1 MASRWRYLIGEVG
14 IGLRR
19 NLVMTIATILTV
31 TVTLTMVGTS
41 LLVQRQI
48 DLAQRVLYADVEV
61 SIFLT
66 DTITPEQQAALES
79 DLRDQAVVA
88 EVLYESKEQAFAN
101 AQEIFAD
108 DPLILDGLTADV
120 LPASFRVK
128 LTDPEEFAV
137 ISSLFTGRPGIE
149 DIRDQSEILDG
160 FFTVM
165 GKIRGFAIALA
176 VVNAIAAVLLVATTI
191 RLTAFARREQIGI
204 MKLVG
209 ASNTYIRLPFVLE
222 GVAASFIG
230 ASLAN
235 RLLRVGMAFYLPDLK
250 AEVAFL
256 PFIDAG
262 DVLAIYPLMAIA
274 AVLVGAVTS
283 VVAIHRFLSV

>member
-79 DLRDQAVVA
+79 DLRGQAVVS

-230 ASLAN
+230 ASLSTKHVGETAVCAQAYPVSLGEGCAAPFHGLTEQ
-235 RLLRVGMAFYLPDLK
+235 LLGLV
-250 AEVAFL
+250 E
-256 PFIDAG
+256 
-262 DVLAIYPLMAIA
+262 LAHVMHESC
-274 AVLVGAVTS
+274 G
-283 VVAIHRFLSV
+283 VVDR